1 MELSYG
7 RGGSHPMKRPSINN
21 PAYWRERADEV
32 RRMAEQLADA
42 FPKQTLLD
50 IALSYDNLA
59 ALTET
64 RPTSN
69 TSDE

>member
-1 MELSYG
+1 
-7 RGGSHPMKRPSINN
+7 MKRSSINN

-32 RRMAEQLADA
+32 RRMAEKLADA
-42 FPKQTLLD
+42 FTKQTLLD
-50 IALSYDNLA
+50 IARSYDNLA

-64 RPTSN
+64 RPASS